1 MKIAF
6 NRNSLFLLLILIGI
20 AFLHKPV
27 IQLAKLS
34 LTNNLYSY
42 FLGIPV
48 VSLYFF
54 VTKRKSIFKDPNY
67 SIQIGAVLLAVG
79 SLVYIFGISKVVE
92 LNQNDHL
99 CLMITAALLWLYGAF
114 IACYGSGAFRRAIFP
129 LLFFIFMIPI
139 PTFILDPLI
148 QVLVIGS
155 AHATHLIFFILDV
168 PFIRD
173 GFVFELPGVAIEI
186 AEQCSGIRSTL
197 GLFIASVVAGYLFLP
212 VGWKRIVLVVAVFP
226 ITMVKNA
233 IRISVISLLAVHVDM
248 SFLTDSFLH
257 KSGGFIFYILALGLM
272 LPVLLLLR
280 RTRRIND
287 QSPLLEEK

>member
-1 MKIAF
+1 MKKAF
-6 NRNSLFLLLILIGI
+6 NRNSLFLLFVLIGI

-27 IQLAKLS
+27 IQLARLS
-34 LTNNLYSY
+34 LNNALYSY

-54 VTKRKSIFKDPNY
+54 VTKRNAIFKDLNY
-67 SIQIGAVLLAVG
+67 SIRIGAILSAAG
-79 SLVYIFGISKVVE
+79 SLIYVFGISEIVE
-92 LNQNDHL
+92 FNRNDL
-99 CLMITAALLWLYGAF
+99 LSLMMTAALLWLYGAF
-114 IACYGSGAFRRAIFP
+114 IVCYGSFAFRRAIFP
-129 LLFFIFMIPI
+129 LLFLIFMIPI

-148 QVLVIGS
+148 QVLLIGS
-155 AHATHLIFFILDV
+155 ANATHLIFFILDV

-212 VGWKRIVLVVAVFP
+212 VGWKRIVLVLAVFP
-226 ITMVKNA
+226 ITMFKNA
-233 IRISVISLLAVHVDM
+233 LRISVISLLAVHVDM

-272 LPVLLLLR
+272 VPVLWFLR
-280 RTRRIND
+280 KN
-287 QSPLLEEK
+287 EKTNTLTDS